1 MIFEAA
7 NYKQALQ
14 SVLEERRKTLGKI
27 YTYQGM
33 AKACRVQKTYLSRV
47 FNGDA
52 HLSDDQLYMAADFL
66 GMNPEERQYVTLLH
80 QYERSGLQPRKR
92 LIQPQI
98 EAVRKRNLKT
108 ASHLAVEQM
117 SAEASDYSEYFIN
130 PMMQLVHAYLM
141 VPKFAKDLTRLRQNL
156 GLPNAELAKILARLS
171 LLGFIRFHQDKYEV
185 VKDSFHLS
193 PESPIYQAYRKL
205 LRLKALERLE
215 KTAADDSYGISVVF
229 TATEEVRRKVQS
241 RFLAFLKE
249 IEDEVRPAESAEVY
263 QMNFDL
269 FRWSSDGQ

>member
-1 MIFEAA
+1 MIFDAA

-27 YTYQGM
+27 FTYQGM

-47 FNGDA
+47 FKGDA
-52 HLSDDQLYMAADFL
+52 HLSDDQLYLAVDFL
-66 GMNPEERQYVTLLH
+66 GMSPEERHYVTLLH
-80 QYERSGLQPRKR
+80 QYERSGLEPRKR
-92 LIQPQI
+92 QIQPQI

-108 ASHLAVEQM
+108 ASHLNVEQL
-117 SAEASDYSEYFIN
+117 SAEASDFSEYFIN
-130 PMMQLVHAYLM
+130 PMMQLVHMYLM

-156 GLPNAELAKILARLS
+156 GLPSADLAKILARLS
-171 LLGFIRFHQDKYEV
+171 QMGFIRFHQDKYEV

-193 PESPIYQAYRKL
+193 PDSPIYQAYRKL
-205 LRLKALERLE
+205 LRMKALERLE
-215 KTAADDSYGISVVF
+215 KTQPDDSYGISVVF
-229 TATEEVRRKVQS
+229 TATEDVRRKVQA

-269 FRWSSDGQ
+269 FRWSADNQ